1 MICSRHR
8 KAVFLYAKRWIDVII
23 LEEWKTGTRRMV
35 TQDTVEVGN
44 VAESRLEFE
53 VGRGN

>member
-1 MICSRHR
+1 M
-8 KAVFLYAKRWIDVII
+8 
-23 LEEWKTGTRRMV
+23 TGIRRMV
-35 TQDTVEVGN
+35 TRDAVEVGN